1 MRAEQAWRRDT
12 CPALGA
18 RPGWR
23 TWGAPLG
30 GWPRA
35 IREEVHMYSIVYIV
49 GAVVIVIVVLKMVG
63 LY

>member
-1 MRAEQAWRRDT
+1 VERAWGRDT
-12 CPALGA
+12 CPALGT

-30 GWPRA
+30 GWRRV
-35 IREEVHMYSIVYIV
+35 IREEGHMYSIVYIV